1 MKFKGVGDI
10 RYISSTLWNPRPDS
24 KTKKGGS
31 WEKISVR
38 ILNIFRQLPTHQI
51 LGRQG
56 LGLGQCS
63 GDCPFQQT
71 LKNPLLFFPSSTES
85 CKWAPV

>member
-31 WEKISVR
+31 WEEIDPYTVLRK
-38 ILNIFRQLPTHQI
+38 QH
-51 LGRQG
+51 
-56 LGLGQCS
+56 
-63 GDCPFQQT
+63 
-71 LKNPLLFFPSSTES
+71 LLFFRQHPAELPPQGCAPSGTSSLISLSSLHQLPIATSRE
-85 CKWAPV
+85 PTTT